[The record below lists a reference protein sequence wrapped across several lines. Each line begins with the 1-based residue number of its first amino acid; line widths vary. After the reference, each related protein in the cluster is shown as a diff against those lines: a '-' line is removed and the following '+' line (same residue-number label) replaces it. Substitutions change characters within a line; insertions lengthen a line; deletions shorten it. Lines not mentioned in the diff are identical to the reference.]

1 MKQIF
6 SPLQLKSAL
15 SIWQSGVKSSRRLVG
30 LLVRAAPLLVGSN
43 SLGWVKACFV
53 FSRFVIE
60 VRKSQG
66 DRGLAIYLKTCTVVL
81 LRYLGEEK
89 RVQPRLVGAAVTQTN
104 SGIPRVIPGNHRIR
118 IRQGDRGVIRL
129 WLGFFTLYRI
139 LNYKGKMSFK
149 TVTDPGVVIPDRFMK
164 AWDSHVVWFQ
174 AELARFGANPLRSIL
189 VLSSPAK
196 TGIRSFAQVRNHEG
210 SGKWCP
216 PGGVIRKEILGY
228 TVRCIALM
236 TSSPNSQ
243 REALDKAKE
252 KNLKSNQGSTVSV
265 INIINDAASWLT
277 RPELF
282 ASLVTLLILTRSS
295 VLLFAP
301 IWEAG
306 LAYLS
311 DNSDGKADRSRI
323 MDRRDWGGASGK
335 LGKLALVEE
344 PGKLRVVAMVDCI
357 TQWVLYPLHRYIF
370 DTLLKAIPQ
379 DGLFDQLAPVRAL
392 IDSLNRL
399 NRKECFSYDL
409 SAATDRIPVVLQE
422 KLLALFTTEEF
433 AFHWRKLLCDRA
445 YFLPNLY
452 VKTFGKAV
460 RFVRYAVGQPMG
472 AYSSWAMLA
481 LVHHAIL
488 QLAARRAGYA
498 RWFTLYA
505 ILGDDIVIG
514 DRSVALEYTRIMS
527 DIGVKIG
534 FNKSIVSKNLSL
546 EFAKR
551 FFYKGSEVTPLPL
564 VGIACA
570 WLGVTGVPEVLKASK
585 DRTGR
590 LPSMFTIM
598 RSMGLGFR
606 VSCSAATSR
615 LVNLSRRARSI
626 VLLLTRP
633 GVSEWSTRNVWDWY
647 KLDRLTSIR
656 PTHPSWGDPVL
667 SSIVSRVRAVNLPK
681 IRISLFNAFKTFHL
695 DRTYGG
701 TIDGLARWFMDE
713 VQESYQ
719 GPMIQSIKEFD
730 AIRDRVITDAPMG
743 EMGDGE
749 EIFLLSM
756 FQSLETIEAL
766 AARLPSKVQV
776 VRSMT
781 AMQKMVRPRVPK
793 TLRMWKKINRVL
805 EAPTPAIKVNKPAP
819 QVVVPLTDW
828 RNSRS
833 NQDII
838 LDLHAQLMAAG

>member
-1 MKQIF
+1 M
-6 SPLQLKSAL
+6 
-15 SIWQSGVKSSRRLVG
+15 
-30 LLVRAAPLLVGSN
+30 
-43 SLGWVKACFV
+43 
-53 FSRFVIE
+53 
-60 VRKSQG
+60 
-66 DRGLAIYLKTCTVVL
+66 D
-81 LRYLGEEK
+81 K
-89 RVQPRLVGAAVTQTN
+89 R
-104 SGIPRVIPGNHRIR
+104 
-118 IRQGDRGVIRL
+118 D
-129 WLGFFTLYRI
+129 W
-139 LNYKGKMSFK
+139 KGK
-149 TVTDPGVVIPDRFMK
+149 
-164 AWDSHVVWFQ
+164 
-174 AELARFGANPLRSIL
+174 
-189 VLSSPAK
+189 
-196 TGIRSFAQVRNHEG
+196 
-210 SGKWCP
+210 
-216 PGGVIRKEILGY
+216 
-228 TVRCIALM
+228 
-236 TSSPNSQ
+236 
-243 REALDKAKE
+243 
-252 KNLKSNQGSTVSV
+252 
-265 INIINDAASWLT
+265 
-277 RPELF
+277 
-282 ASLVTLLILTRSS
+282 
-295 VLLFAP
+295 
-301 IWEAG
+301 
-306 LAYLS
+306 
-311 DNSDGKADRSRI
+311 
-323 MDRRDWGGASGK
+323 SGK

-379 DGLFDQLAPVRAL
+379 DGLYDQLAPVRAL
-392 IDSLNRL
+392 IDSLTRL

-422 KLLALFTTEEF
+422 KLLSVFTTEEF

-460 RFVRYAVGQPMG
+460 RVVRYAVGQPMG

-488 QLAARRAGYA
+488 QLAARRAGHT

-505 ILGDDIVIG
+505 VLGDDIVIG
-514 DRSVALEYTRIMS
+514 DRGVALEYTRIMS

-598 RSMGLGFR
+598 RSIGLGFR

-615 LVNLSRRARSI
+615 LVDLSRRARSI

-667 SSIVSRVRAVNLPK
+667 ASIVSRVRAVNLPK

-756 FQSLETIEAL
+756 FQALETIESL
-766 AARLPSKVQV
+766 AARLPSKVKV

-781 AMQKMVRPRVPK
+781 AMQKMVRPRIPK

-805 EAPTPAIKVNKPAP
+805 ERPTPAIKVNKPAGE
-819 QVVVPLTDW
+819 VVVPLTDW
-828 RNSRS
+828 RNNRS